1 MAVAG
6 ILRTGTESYAVASR
20 EPAFASSKWNR
31 DFYRALGQAIKIA
44 RTEQGIE
51 RKELA
56 RLSGLSYPYL
66 SEIEKGKKR
75 ASTEALLPIAR
86 ALGLRQ
92 SELLERAERLLERG
106 LSISDPSGTVR
117 RGRAP
122 GGRPVARVYRLQP
135 AAAGSAG
142 ETGVQELVSRAG
154 RLGADDFNRVLDLVR
169 RLAR

>member
-1 MAVAG
+1 MA
-6 ILRTGTESYAVASR
+6 SD
-20 EPAFASSKWNR
+20 EPAALAAAPRSK
-31 DFYRALGQAIKIA
+31 DFYGALGRAIKVT

-86 ALGLRQ
+86 ALGLRH
-92 SELLERAERLLERG
+92 SELLERAEGLLERV
-106 LSISDPSGTVR
+106 LSGPGRYGTAR
-117 RGRAP
+117 RVHAP
-122 GGRPVARVYRLQP
+122 DQRTLARVYRLQRTP
-135 AAAGSAG
+135 TESASVA
-142 ETGVQELVSRAG
+142 GVQELASRAG

>member
-1 MAVAG
+1 MIDHRIA
-6 ILRTGTESYAVASR
+6 LVASR
-20 EPAFASSKWNR
+20 EPEALAAAPR
-31 DFYRALGQAIKIA
+31 GGDFYQALGRAIKVT
-44 RTEQGIE
+44 RTEQGLE

-75 ASTEALLPIAR
+75 ASSEALLPIAR

-92 SELLERAERLLERG
+92 SELLERAEGLLERG
-106 LSISDPSGTVR
+106 LSSSQPSAMVR
-117 RGRAP
+117 RGRAL
-122 GGRPVARVYRLQP
+122 GGGTLARVYRLKPTRGDP
-135 AAAGSAG
+135 ASAAGL
-142 ETGVQELVSRAG
+142 QELATRAG

>member
-1 MAVAG
+1 M
-6 ILRTGTESYAVASR
+6 ASR
-20 EPAFASSKWNR
+20 GLAALAAAPRGR
-31 DFYRALGQAIKIA
+31 DFYEALGRAIKVA
-44 RTEQGIE
+44 RTEQGLE

-92 SELLERAERLLERG
+92 SELLERAELLLERG
-106 LSISDPSGTVR
+106 LSTSEPSGTVR
-117 RGRAP
+117 RRRTVGRLP
-122 GGRPVARVYRLQP
+122 MARLYRLQP
-135 AAAGSAG
+135 AGVDSASEAGL
-142 ETGVQELVSRAG
+142 QELVSRAG
-154 RLGADDFNRVLDLVR
+154 RLGADDFNRILDLVR

>member
-1 MAVAG
+1 V
-6 ILRTGTESYAVASR
+6 IDHRIVLVASR
-20 EPAFASSKWNR
+20 EPEALAAAPRGR
-31 DFYRALGQAIKIA
+31 DFYEALGRAIKVT
-44 RTEQGIE
+44 RTEQGLE

-92 SELLERAERLLERG
+92 SELLERAEGLLERG
-106 LSISDPSGTVR
+106 LSSSQPSGMVR

-122 GGRPVARVYRLQP
+122 GGGTMARVYRLKPTRDHP
-135 AAAGSAG
+135 ASAAGL
-142 ETGVQELVSRAG
+142 QELATRAG

>member
-1 MAVAG
+1 MA
-6 ILRTGTESYAVASR
+6 SD
-20 EPAFASSKWNR
+20 EPAALAAAPRSK
-31 DFYRALGQAIKIA
+31 DFYGALGRAIKVT

-56 RLSGLSYPYL
+56 RLSSLSYPYL

-92 SELLERAERLLERG
+92 SELLERAERLLEHE
-106 LSISDPSGTVR
+106 LSRAEPAGTVR

-122 GGRPVARVYRLQP
+122 ARRTLAPVYPPQP
-135 AAAGSAG
+135 ACADTAG
-142 ETGVQELVSRAG
+142 EAGLQEILTRAG
-154 RLGADDFNRVLDLVR
+154 PLCAGEFNR
-169 RLAR
+169 

>member
-1 MAVAG
+1 M
-6 ILRTGTESYAVASR
+6 ASR
-20 EPAFASSKWNR
+20 EPAALAAAPRGK
-31 DFYRALGQAIKIA
+31 DFYEALGRAIKVT
-44 RTEQGIE
+44 RTEQGLE

-56 RLSGLSYPYL
+56 RISGLSYPYL

-92 SELLERAERLLERG
+92 SELLERAEGLLERG
-106 LSISDPSGTVR
+106 LSRSESSATIH

-122 GGRPVARVYRLQP
+122 GRRTLARVYALKP
-135 AAAGSAG
+135 ASGDSASEAGL
-142 ETGVQELVSRAG
+142 QELATRAG

>member
-1 MAVAG
+1 MAAG
-6 ILRTGTESYAVASR
+6 
-20 EPAFASSKWNR
+20 EPAPLAAAPRGK
-31 DFYRALGQAIKIA
+31 DFYQALGRAIKVTRA
-44 RTEQGIE
+44 EQGLE

-56 RLSGLSYPYL
+56 RRSGLSYPYL

-92 SELLERAERLLERG
+92 SELLERAEGLLERG
-106 LSISDPSGTVR
+106 LSTSESSGTVR

-122 GGRPVARVYRLQP
+122 GRRTLARVYRLQP
-135 AAAGSAG
+135 ANADAAGEAG
-142 ETGVQELVSRAG
+142 LQELASRAG
-154 RLGADDFNRVLDLVR
+154 RLRADDFNRVLDLVR

>member
-1 MAVAG
+1 MIDHRIV
-6 ILRTGTESYAVASR
+6 SMASR
-20 EPAFASSKWNR
+20 EPAALAAALRSK
-31 DFYRALGQAIKIA
+31 DFYSALGRAIKVT
-44 RTEQGIE
+44 RTEQGVE

-75 ASTEALLPIAR
+75 ASTEALIPIAQ

-106 LSISDPSGTVR
+106 LSSSQPSGTVR

-122 GGRPVARVYRLQP
+122 GRETLARVYRLQP
-135 AAAGSAG
+135 TRADSAAEAGLRNSRL
-142 ETGVQELVSRAG
+142 VQG
-154 RLGADDFNRVLDLVR
+154 D
-169 RLAR
+169 LARTTSTGCSTWFAGWLVEG

>member
-1 MAVAG
+1 MALGERAALAAAPRG
-6 ILRTGTESYAVASR
+6 
-20 EPAFASSKWNR
+20 K
-31 DFYRALGQAIKIA
+31 DFYEALGRAIKVTRA
-44 RTEQGIE
+44 EQGLE

-56 RLSGLSYPYL
+56 RLAGLSYPYL

-92 SELLERAERLLERG
+92 SELLERAEGLLERD
-106 LSISDPSGTVR
+106 LSSPGASGTVR
-117 RGRAP
+117 Q
-122 GGRPVARVYRLQP
+122 GRPPRRRTLARVYRLQP
-135 AAAGSAG
+135 AGADSASEAGLR
-142 ETGVQELVSRAG
+142 ELVSRAG

>member
-86 ALGLRQ
+86 ALGLRH
-92 SELLERAERLLERG
+92 SELLERAERLQELG
-106 LSISDPSGTVR
+106 LLRNGALA
-117 RGRAP
+117 RGRRLRTPAR
-122 GGRPVARVYRLQP
+122 GALARVYPLQP
-135 AAAGSAG
+135 APADSAPAGL
-142 ETGVQELVSRAG
+142 QELVSRSGQLA
-154 RLGADDFNRVLDLVR
+154 ADDFNRVLDFAR
-169 RLAR
+169 RLSR

>member
-1 MAVAG
+1 VIDDRIVLM
-6 ILRTGTESYAVASR
+6 ASR
-20 EPAFASSKWNR
+20 EPAALAAAPRGK
-31 DFYRALGQAIKIA
+31 DFYEALGRAIKVT
-44 RTEQGIE
+44 RTEQGLE

-56 RLSGLSYPYL
+56 RISGLSYPYL

-92 SELLERAERLLERG
+92 SELLERAEGLLERG
-106 LSISDPSGTVR
+106 LSSSQPSAMVR
-117 RGRAP
+117 RGRAL
-122 GGRPVARVYRLQP
+122 GGGTLARVYRLKPTGGDP
-135 AAAGSAG
+135 ASAAGL
-142 ETGVQELVSRAG
+142 QELATRAG

>member
-1 MAVAG
+1 MVDDRIA
-6 ILRTGTESYAVASR
+6 LMASR
-20 EPAFASSKWNR
+20 EPAALTAAPRGK
-31 DFYRALGQAIKIA
+31 DFYGALGRAIKVT
-44 RTEQGIE
+44 RTELGLE

-122 GGRPVARVYRLQP
+122 GRRPLARVYRLQP
-135 AAAGSAG
+135 AGAGSAG
-142 ETGVQELVSRAG
+142 ETGLQELVSRAG